1 MSETKSVSSV
11 YRKCLAVCY
20 AAGLFFVAGGAVAP
34 AAFAQNGGPFLPGQE
49 EETQPL
55 SSSLP
60 PSPPSLPGAVLPPGP
75 GQAFSFGEEGGQFD
89 FEKDSETL
97 EEEARREAFDAA
109 LQGLLPLRPDEIR
122 ELLERFDKTQES
134 VELPVYPYPKPEL
147 KVEQISLD
155 PGVKP
160 AVLKTAYGHVTS
172 IGFLDVSGA
181 PWPIEDIS
189 WAGDF
194 EVIDGSAKGMSHIVN
209 ISPQSE
215 FAYGNM
221 VVRLLTLKTPVIL
234 TLEANREIVYYRFD
248 AIVPDYGPFAEAP
261 LIEAGITTRAGDR
274 DMTSVLEGVIPAEAE
289 RLKVSGT
296 DARTSAYRYNGMTYL
311 RTPLTLLSPGW
322 DSSVASADGTRVYSF
337 GDAPVVL
344 LSDKGKMTRVHLSDR
359 EDILD
364 E

>member
-11 YRKCLAVCY
+11 YRRRLTVFC
-20 AAGLFFVAGGAVAP
+20 AAGLFFVTGGAAALP
-34 AAFAQNGGPFLPGQE
+34 AFAQDGGPFLPGQE
-49 EETQPL
+49 EEF
-55 SSSLP
+55 
-60 PSPPSLPGAVLPPGP
+60 SPPSTPLPTMPSSPPGAVLPPGP
-75 GQAFSFGEEGGQFD
+75 GQAFSFGEDAQFD
-89 FEKDSETL
+89 FEKDSAML

-109 LQGLLPLRPDEIR
+109 LEGLLPLRPDEIR

-194 EVIDGSAKGMSHIVN
+194 EVIDGSAKGMSHILN

-261 LIEAGITTRAGDR
+261 LIEAGITTKAGDQ
-274 DMTSVLEGVIPAEAE
+274 DMTSVLEGVIPPDAE
-289 RLKVSGT
+289 RLKVAGA

-344 LSDKGKMTRVHLSDR
+344 LSDKGKMIRVHLSDR